1 MKRGWLHGPPF
12 ISRGELGE
20 FGEPVPIG
28 LVLEAEDTSNEKDQ
42 VALVERFSSL
52 DRAIAVM
59 AWVMRPFVNFKR
71 RKEGLDGVRGAL
83 QPEERD
89 MARDMMIRQE
99 QKKYL
104 LEYEALQKGEELS
117 RSSPLLPLHP
127 FWDNNRKLILM
138 KPRTQEESMIVLP
151 RRSWFTR
158 LVIRDRH
165 EKIFHLGAH
174 ATLAQVRRE
183 FWIPHGLSVTKT
195 VLRECRPCRRIFGA
209 AYHKPEG
216 PLPHFRTSM
225 APPFSVIGTDLTG
238 PLHLEDGRKA
248 WILLMV
254 CAVTRSVHFELCTS
268 CAVDELQLKF
278 RKFFALR
285 TIPFQAVRVFSD
297 NAASFRKLAKMKFPQ
312 TVVKWSFSPPYAPY
326 YGGFWEKIFDITK
339 RCLRVTCRQKIHSFE
354 TLTTIL
360 AELASAINGRP
371 LTPLSPD
378 ADEIRPLTPNDF
390 LFPSLPPD
398 STIEIFEGGSVAY
411 RKRFALQQRLAQRLW
426 RVWTQHYLSTL
437 RAWRKRGRGG
447 SYGQAAEGDVVLMQS
462 PVAPRARWALGRVIK
477 IHPSSDGKA
486 RVVTVLS
493 GGKERVRAVA
503 SLCPLESGMQEGGEG
518 ESKGDQIRIA
528 DVPSSPLLM
537 EKDEEKRGSEV
548 QTSVAETRVTKR
560 GRVIRAPQR
569 FRD

>member
-1 MKRGWLHGPPF
+1 MP
-12 ISRGELGE
+12 
-20 FGEPVPIG
+20 
-28 LVLEAEDTSNEKDQ
+28 
-42 VALVERFSSL
+42 
-52 DRAIAVM
+52 
-59 AWVMRPFVNFKR
+59 
-71 RKEGLDGVRGAL
+71 
-83 QPEERD
+83 
-89 MARDMMIRQE
+89 
-99 QKKYL
+99 
-104 LEYEALQKGEELS
+104 
-117 RSSPLLPLHP
+117 RSSSLLPLHP
-127 FWDNNRKLILM
+127 FWDAGRRLVLM
-138 KPRTQEESMIVLP
+138 KPRTQEENMIILP
-151 RRSWFTR
+151 RRSWFTK

-165 EKIFHLGAH
+165 EKIFHLGAR

-183 FWIPHGLSVTKT
+183 FWVLHGLSVTKA
-195 VLRECRPCRRIFGA
+195 VLRDCRPCRRIFGA

-216 PLPHFRTSM
+216 PLPLFRTSM

-238 PLHLEDGRKA
+238 PLQLEDGRKA

-268 CAVDELQLKF
+268 CTVEELQLKF

-285 TIPFQAVRVFSD
+285 TLPFLEVRVFSD
-297 NAASFRKLAKMKFPQ
+297 NAAYFRKLAKMKFPQ
-312 TVVKWSFSPPYAPY
+312 TAVKWSFSPPYAPY

-354 TLTTIL
+354 ALTTIL

-371 LTPLSPD
+371 LTPLAPD

-390 LFPSLPPD
+390 LFPSFPPD
-398 STIEIFEGGSVAY
+398 SSVEPLEGCPAAY
-411 RKRFALQQRLAQRLW
+411 RKRFAQQQRLAQRLW
-426 RVWTQHYLSTL
+426 SVWTHHYLSAL
-437 RAWRKRGRGG
+437 RTWWRKERGE
-447 SYGQAAEGDVVLMQS
+447 SYAQVAEGDIVLLSS
-462 PVAPRARWALGRVIK
+462 PSIPRTRWALGRVIK

-528 DVPSSPLLM
+528 DVPSSPLMM